1 MRSGGGA
8 FRDPPTGNH
17 EVAQIDGRI
26 YPQQV
31 MKTRFKSPGA
41 LISVLVLAVE
51 KVPVAHHVMDNIS
64 GWSEGLPSRVGK
76 REALQEGL
84 TC

>member
-1 MRSGGGA
+1 
-8 FRDPPTGNH
+8 
-17 EVAQIDGRI
+17 
-26 YPQQV
+26 